1 MSNSPEKLF
10 KKASNKHKKGDHA
23 AARLLYQRNLKR
35 YPEHVDSLYMLGT
48 LYAEQGNLQK
58 ASSYLL
64 QAASHAPRSPMIQ
77 NNLGNVYLQS
87 GEYEEAVL
95 CYQKTLKIDASVIEA
110 NYNLGQAF
118 AQLGKLHE
126 AVGCYE
132 KSVAQQPHY
141 FSAWFNLGKMAL
153 MLGQYEKAIAA
164 FRQALAIQPNSL
176 LTMHSL
182 GSALAVDEQNNEA
195 ICCYER
201 LLEMKPEDESA
212 RHALATLKGERT
224 ERAPKGHISAVFD
237 ELSGSFEQ
245 HLGELGYEIPTL
257 IYQLLIEQTREDV
270 QFKRMLDMG
279 CGTGL
284 AGPLFGKH
292 AEALDGV
299 DLSANMIELARAKGL
314 YNHLERADYIEYLQ
328 QSDRKYDL
336 MLATDVF
343 VYQGDLKPVFQLVA
357 KSSLANGWFLF
368 SVELSEG
375 DDYQLCPT
383 GRYAQS
389 AAYVERLAKEFGF
402 SVRVERDVT
411 VREEQSRA
419 VPGKIYLL
427 QLSE

>member
-48 LYAEQGNLQK
+48 LYAEQGDLQK
-58 ASSYLL
+58 ASNYLL
-64 QAASHAPRSPMIQ
+64 QAAERAPRSPMIQ

-87 GEYEEAVL
+87 GEYDEAVL
-95 CYQKTLKIDASVIEA
+95 CYQKTLKIDASVTQA

-126 AVGCYE
+126 AIACYE
-132 KSVAQQPHY
+132 KSVQQQPHY

-153 MLGQYEKAIAA
+153 VLGQYEKAIAA
-164 FRQALAIQPNSL
+164 FRKALVIQPNSL

-182 GSALAVDEQNNEA
+182 GSALAVDDKNDEA
-195 ICCYER
+195 ISCYER
-201 LLEMKPEDESA
+201 LLEVKPEDESA
-212 RHALATLKGERT
+212 KHALATLKGEKT
-224 ERAPKGHISAVFD
+224 ERAPKGHIAAVFD

-245 HLGELGYEIPTL
+245 HLGELGYEIPEL
-257 IYQLLIEQTREDV
+257 IYQSLIEQTSEDV

-284 AGPLFGKH
+284 AGLLFGKH
-292 AEALDGV
+292 AEELDGI
-299 DLSANMIELARAKGL
+299 DLSENMVALARDKGV
-314 YNHLERADYIEYLQ
+314 YDHLERADLIEYLQ
-328 QSDRKYDL
+328 QSDKKYDL
-336 MLATDVF
+336 TLATDVF

-357 KSSLANGWFLF
+357 ESSLANGWFLF
-368 SVELSEG
+368 SVELCEG

-389 AAYVERLAKEFGF
+389 ATYIERLAKEFGF
-402 SVRVERDVT
+402 LVRVERDVT
-411 VREEQSRA
+411 VREEQGKA
-419 VPGKIYLL
+419 VLGKIYLL
-427 QLSE
+427 QLE